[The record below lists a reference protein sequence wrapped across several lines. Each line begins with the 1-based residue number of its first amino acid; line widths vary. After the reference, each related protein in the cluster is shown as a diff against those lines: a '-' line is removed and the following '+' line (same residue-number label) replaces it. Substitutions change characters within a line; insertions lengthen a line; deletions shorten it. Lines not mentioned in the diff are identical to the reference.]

1 MSSAR
6 NGLIRATAARYRSS
20 GLTPF
25 FFASNKIR
33 YDPVFFAIL
42 KSGLIQDHARLLDL
56 GCGQGLLLTLLSTAE
71 SQYRR
76 GFWADD
82 LPAPPTHLRMHGM
95 ELSAYEV
102 ATAQRAS
109 GDDAVIS
116 KRDLANSDIPQADV
130 MVMLDVLHYL
140 DENAQVDLIRR
151 IAKSIPRD
159 GVLLVREADSGGGNR
174 FRVTKFAEQLAA
186 INRGNWRQRF
196 CFRSRDQWNA
206 LFQSNGFS
214 VTDMPMSEGT
224 PFANFLWVAR
234 RTS

>member
-6 NGLIRATAARYRSS
+6 EALIRATAARYRSS

-33 YDPVFFAIL
+33 FDPVFFAIL

-56 GCGQGLLLTLLSTAE
+56 GCGQGLLLTLLSTAQ

-76 GFWADD
+76 GVWADD
-82 LPAPPTHLRMHGM
+82 LLPPPVNLRMHGM
-95 ELSAYEV
+95 ELNAHEV

-116 KRDLANSDIPQADV
+116 KRDLANSEIPQADV
-130 MVMLDVLHYL
+130 MVLLDVLHYL
-140 DENAQVDLIRR
+140 DMNAQVDLIRR

-159 GVLLVREADSGGGNR
+159 GLLLVREADTAGGNR
-174 FRVTKFAEQLAA
+174 FRLTKFAEHLAA

-196 CFRSRDQWNA
+196 CFRSRDDWDA
-206 LFQSNGFS
+206 LFQTNGFS
-214 VTDMPMSEGT
+214 VTDMPMSGGT

-234 RTS
+234 RTA